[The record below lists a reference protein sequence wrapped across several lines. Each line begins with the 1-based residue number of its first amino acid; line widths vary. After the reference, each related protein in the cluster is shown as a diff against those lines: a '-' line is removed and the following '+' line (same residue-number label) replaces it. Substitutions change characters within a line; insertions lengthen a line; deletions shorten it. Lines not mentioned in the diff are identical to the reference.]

1 MKTLHLKNCEK
12 NYFLEAWELYENS
25 FPKEEKRTLTEQE
38 TILKDE
44 RYNPTIFIKDDEVVA
59 ILFFWKYSNHTFI
72 EHFAISQKLRGQ
84 SYGSKIL
91 EEFLENHKN
100 VVLEIEPIFD
110 EITQKR
116 FDF

>member
-25 FPKEEKRTLTEQE
+25 FPKEEKRTLAEQE

-59 ILFFWKYSNHTFI
+59 ILFFWK
-72 EHFAISQKLRGQ
+72 
-84 SYGSKIL
+84 
-91 EEFLENHKN
+91 
-100 VVLEIEPIFD
+100 
-110 EITQKR
+110 
-116 FDF
+116 